1 MKAIVVFTLAALA
14 AAAQQPRPGDPE
26 NPVAGDPNAIENG
39 RKTYVGSCAG
49 CHGATG
55 EGGRGPNLR
64 DGRLIRRSSDAQMF
78 RTIQKGISGTE
89 MPGTNL
95 PDTRIW
101 ELVAFVRGL
110 GSPAAFVRHPG
121 SAEKGEQVYAKFNCS
136 GCHAISG
143 RGGALGPDLSAIGAT
158 RSYEYLREAILKP
171 GERIAPG
178 YQKIVVKTK
187 DGRSL
192 QGVVKNYSNYD
203 VQMTDR
209 TGKLYIF
216 RTPELASADISVTTW
231 MPQDYA
237 KRISREDLT
246 DLLAYLSRQSPRP
259 VDLSRQSRPGGN
271 R

>member
-1 MKAIVVFTLAALA
+1 MHNIVLLFLAALL
-14 AAAQQPRPGDPE
+14 AAAQQPRSDEPE
-26 NPVAGDPNAIENG
+26 NPVAGDPNAIESG

-89 MPGTNL
+89 MPGTNI
-95 PDTRIW
+95 PEPRIW

-110 GSPAAFVRHPG
+110 GSPAAFVPQPG
-121 SAEKGEQVYAKFNCS
+121 DAAKGEQVYAKYNCS
-136 GCHAISG
+136 SCHTISG
-143 RGGALGPDLSAIGAT
+143 RGGSLGPDLSTIGAA

-171 GERIAPG
+171 GERVAAG
-178 YQKIVVKTK
+178 FQKIAVKTK
-187 DGRSL
+187 DGRAIE
-192 QGVVKNYSNYD
+192 GVVKNYSNYD

-216 RTPELASADISVTTW
+216 KTPELASVKITVTTW

-237 KRISREDLT
+237 KRISREELT
-246 DLLAYLSRQSPRP
+246 DLLAYLSRQSSRP
-259 VDLSRQSRPGGN
+259 IDLSRQSRRGGA

>member
-1 MKAIVVFTLAALA
+1 MNNIILLLLVALT
-14 AAAQQPRPGDPE
+14 AAAQQPRSDASA

-39 RKTYVGSCAG
+39 KKTYVGSCAG

-78 RTIQKGISGTE
+78 TTIQKGIAGTE

-95 PDTRIW
+95 PDPRIW

-110 GSPAAFVRHPG
+110 GSPAAFVPHPG
-121 SAEKGEQVYAKFNCS
+121 DPSKGEQVYAKNGCANC
-136 GCHAISG
+136 HTISG
-143 RGGALGPDLSAIGAT
+143 RGGVLGPDLSTIGGT

-171 GERIAPG
+171 GDRIAAG
-178 YQKIVVKTK
+178 FQKIAVRTK
-187 DGRSL
+187 DGRAID
-192 QGVVKNYSNYD
+192 GVVKNYSNYD
-203 VQMTDR
+203 IQMVDR

-216 RTPELASADISVTTW
+216 QTPELSSVNITVTTW

-237 KRISREDLT
+237 QRISREELT
-246 DLLAYLSRQSPRP
+246 DLLAFLSRQSTHRRG
-259 VDLSRQSRPGGN
+259 SR
-271 R
+271 